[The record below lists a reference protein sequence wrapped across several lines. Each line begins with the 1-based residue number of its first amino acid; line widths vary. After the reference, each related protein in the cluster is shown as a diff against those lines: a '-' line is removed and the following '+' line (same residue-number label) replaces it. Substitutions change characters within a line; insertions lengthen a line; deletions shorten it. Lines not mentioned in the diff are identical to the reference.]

1 MDLRVERT
9 YRSLTSEFMRLMTQK
24 SFEDISVAELCEGAM
39 IRRTTFYKHF
49 ADKNEF
55 LIFFMREVRDDF
67 ARQIEHKSNEDE
79 DAIENSVSML
89 RQMLKFLSAHGD
101 LVDNALSS
109 QSAPMLLDAMGDVM
123 MVDMTRRL
131 KEEAEKHDASLNSP
145 GQTTGFGT
153 RDPEMLATFVTGGLV
168 KMLRAWC
175 EAGRPVEMEQR
186 MVDTVR
192 AARGMLT

>member
-9 YRSLTSEFMRLMTQK
+9 YRSLSNEFMRLMTQK
-24 SFEDISVAELCEGAM
+24 SFEDISVAELCKGAM

-55 LIFFMREVRDDF
+55 LIFFMHEVRDDF
-67 ARQIEHKSNEDE
+67 ARQIEHKSNKDE
-79 DAIENSVSML
+79 DAIENSVNML
-89 RQMLKFLSAHGD
+89 RQTLKFLSAHGD

-131 KEEAEKHDASLNSP
+131 KEEAAKRDASLNSP
-145 GQTTGFGT
+145 GKTAGFGT
-153 RDPEMLATFVTGGLV
+153 CDPEMLATFITGGLV

-175 EAGRPVEMEQR
+175 EAGRPAEMEQR
-186 MVDTVR
+186 MVDMVR